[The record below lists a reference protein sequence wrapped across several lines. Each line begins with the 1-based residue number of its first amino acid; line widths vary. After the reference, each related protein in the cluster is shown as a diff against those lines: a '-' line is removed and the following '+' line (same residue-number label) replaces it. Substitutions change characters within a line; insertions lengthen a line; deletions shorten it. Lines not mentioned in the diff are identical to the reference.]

1 MPVSC
6 SFTGKTEA
14 FDPVEGTISLELPQT
29 PLFIRALTWKIDLP
43 GGYQAE
49 THGNLV
55 RATTQSDPPSRLTL
69 RKNLCRD
76 ERPQTRVFYQRAD
89 LKN

>member
-1 MPVSC
+1 M
-6 SFTGKTEA
+6 
-14 FDPVEGTISLELPQT
+14 EGTLELSLPKT

-43 GGYQAE
+43 PVYQAE

-55 RATTQSDPPSRLTL
+55 RVTGAGDPPSRLTL

-76 ERPQTRVFYQRAD
+76 ERPQTHVFYQRSD
-89 LKN
+89 RNP